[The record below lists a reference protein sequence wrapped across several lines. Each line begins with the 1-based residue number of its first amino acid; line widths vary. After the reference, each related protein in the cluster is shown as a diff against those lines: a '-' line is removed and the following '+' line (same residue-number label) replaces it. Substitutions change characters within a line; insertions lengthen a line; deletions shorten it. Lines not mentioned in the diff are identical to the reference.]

1 MTPFQLFLQQLA
13 NGLTIGAIYAL
24 IALGYTMVYGVI
36 QLINFA
42 HGEVFMV
49 GAYLALTVLLM
60 MAVVHPVIGGGLF
73 GLFVLCVVVAMI
85 GCGALGLWIER
96 AAYRPLRPRPAESAS
111 RLGQAPRLAALITA
125 IGVSFFLQNAVMLLY
140 GATDRRFPA
149 LIPSI
154 RWEFGGTTVTLLQLI
169 IWIASGALMVALQVL
184 VMSTKLGKAMRACA
198 QDPNACWL
206 LGIPVDR
213 IIAVTFVIGSSLAA
227 VGGMLFGL
235 YYNTINF
242 HDGYLTGLK
251 AFTAA
256 VLGGIGN
263 IPGAMVGGIVLG
275 ILEGLGAGYLSSQW
289 KNVFAFVVLVGL
301 LLFKPTGLLGERVA
315 ERA

>member
-1 MTPFQLFLQQLA
+1 MTPLQLFFQQLL
-13 NGLTIGAIYAL
+13 NGLTLGAIYAL
-24 IALGYTMVYGVI
+24 VALGYTMVYGVI

-49 GAYLALTVLLM
+49 GAYLALTVFLVLGVLSPLTGW
-60 MAVVHPVIGGGLF
+60 ALGGLLLL
-73 GLFVLCVVVAMI
+73 GALAAMM
-85 GCGALGLWIER
+85 GCGLLGLGIER
-96 AAYRPLRPRPAESAS
+96 LAYRPLR
-111 RLGQAPRLAALITA
+111 QAQRLAALITA

-149 LIPSI
+149 LIPGL
-154 RWEFGGTTVTLLQLI
+154 RWEVAGATVTLLQMLI
-169 IWIASGALMVALQVL
+169 WAGSGVLMVALQVL
-184 VMSTKLGKAMRACA
+184 VMSTTLGKAMRAAA
-198 QDPNACWL
+198 QDPQACRL

-213 IIAVTFVIGSSLAA
+213 VIAVTFVLGSALAA

-235 YYNTINF
+235 YYNTVNF

-263 IPGAMVGGIVLG
+263 VPGAMVGGVVLG
-275 ILEGLGAGYLSSQW
+275 VLESLGAGYLSAQW
-289 KNVFAFVVLVGL
+289 KNVFAFVVLVAL
-301 LLFKPTGLLGERVA
+301 LLFRPTGLLGERVS

>member
-1 MTPFQLFLQQLA
+1 MTGWQLLLQQLA
-13 NGLTIGAIYAL
+13 NGFTIGSIYAL

-42 HGEVFMV
+42 HGEIFMV
-49 GAYLALTVLLM
+49 GAYLVLTMLLVLGLTHPLVGTAL
-60 MAVVHPVIGGGLF
+60 AGVVI
-73 GLFVLCVVVAMI
+73 LCGIVATA
-85 GCGALGLWIER
+85 GCGLLGLGMER
-96 AAYRPLRPRPAESAS
+96 LAYRPLR
-111 RLGQAPRLAALITA
+111 QAPRLAALITA
-125 IGVSFFLQNAVMLLY
+125 IGVSFVLQNGVMLLY
-140 GATDRRFPA
+140 GATDRHVPQ
-149 LIPSI
+149 LIPPI
-154 RWEFGGTTVTLLQLI
+154 RWQLGGTTVTILQVI
-169 IWIASGALMVALQVL
+169 IWVTSALLMCSLHGL
-184 VMSTKLGKAMRACA
+184 VMWTRLGRAMRATL
-198 QDPNACWL
+198 QDLTACRL

-213 IIAVTFVIGSSLAA
+213 VIAVTFAIGSSLAA

-263 IPGAMVGGIVLG
+263 IPGAMVGGLVLG
-275 ILEGLGAGYLSSQW
+275 LLEGLGAGYLSAQW
-289 KNVFAFVVLVGL
+289 KNVFAFIVLVVLL
-301 LLFKPTGLLGERVA
+301 LCKPTGLLGERVA